1 VVPLKT
7 CKVSC
12 FDLKEVKHTVE
23 VSAGSVYEAVAQAL
37 RIFRDNNWVED
48 IGRGQTP
55 ISVKVKHPE
64 IEHTVRVQDFERWLE
79 ASPRS
84 PAEMILKNRLRELL
98 AKAKCDMC
106 GRFTMTRRDRTE
118 LAAMLGVPESEL
130 GDYVPRFNIAP
141 TQPYFASKP
150 STRPAKRSR
159 RPGAW

>member
-1 VVPLKT
+1 MALKT

-37 RIFRDNNWVED
+37 RIFRDNDWVED
-48 IGRGQTP
+48 IRHGQTP

-84 PAEMILKNRLRELL
+84 PAEMILKNRLREQL
-98 AKAKCDMC
+98 ARGK
-106 GRFTMTRRDRTE
+106 
-118 LAAMLGVPESEL
+118 
-130 GDYVPRFNIAP
+130 
-141 TQPYFASKP
+141 
-150 STRPAKRSR
+150 
-159 RPGAW
+159 